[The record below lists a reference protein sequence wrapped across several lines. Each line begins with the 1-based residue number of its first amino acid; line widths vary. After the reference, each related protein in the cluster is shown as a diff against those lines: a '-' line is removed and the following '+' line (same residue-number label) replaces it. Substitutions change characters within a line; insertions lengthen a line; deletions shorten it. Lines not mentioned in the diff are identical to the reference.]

1 MKDEIIL
8 KKLRSGDSK
17 GLEQL
22 MDQYMNYV
30 SAIAWNI
37 LRNFMA
43 TEDAE
48 EVVSDV
54 FLAAWEQAGDIQP
67 GKLKA
72 WLAAVARNKAKD
84 RLRVMRVDLPL
95 EDDVLELP
103 DENTP
108 ILSLERKEEKTLVR
122 KAVDTLGEPDREI
135 FLRYY
140 YYIQSVREI
149 SQVMY
154 LNEST
159 VKTKLRRGR
168 MRLKDI
174 LTRWDA
180 V

>member
-8 KKLRSGDSK
+8 KKLRSGDPK

-30 SAIAWNI
+30 SVIAWNI
-37 LRNFMA
+37 LRNYLA
-43 TEDAE
+43 PEDAE
-48 EVVSDV
+48 EAVSDV

-72 WLAAVARNKAKD
+72 WLAAVARNKARD
-84 RLRVMRVDLPL
+84 RLRAMRVDLPL

-108 ILSLERKEEKTLVR
+108 ILALERKEEKTLVR